1 LANETLTKSELIDAI
16 IKHPILLERP
26 IAITNKKAII
36 GRPPQAVLN
45 II

>member
-1 LANETLTKSELIDAI
+1 M
-16 IKHPILLERP
+16 LLERP